1 MTMLKSVPFSSL
13 DFSDI
18 VINRG
23 LVTKYG
29 LLPGAGLQEAGF
41 LFSSLGTEFA
51 IGTSTG
57 EYVKFIDDDRG
68 NANGNANAESTAA
81 SFDAGATSSQ
91 R

>member
-13 DFSDI
+13 DFSHI

-68 NANGNANAESTAA
+68 NGNANAESTAA
-81 SFDAGATSSQ
+81 SSDAGATSSQ